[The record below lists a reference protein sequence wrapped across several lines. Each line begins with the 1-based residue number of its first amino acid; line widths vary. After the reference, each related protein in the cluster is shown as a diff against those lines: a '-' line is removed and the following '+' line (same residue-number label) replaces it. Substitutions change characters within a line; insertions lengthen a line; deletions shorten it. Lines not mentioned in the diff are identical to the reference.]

1 VRSREQSENLARSVT
16 AAVAAAQVGVRQYK
30 AGTIPFNTVFNLETT
45 QVQQQDNLALAQGN
59 IALNLINVYRYLG
72 GGWEVRFERE
82 NGGAAPTIDAAAP
95 GTAPAAPRSEPLPAP
110 RPQAP

>member
-1 VRSREQSENLARSVT
+1 
-16 AAVAAAQVGVRQYK
+16 VAAAQVGVRQYK

-45 QVQQQDNLALAQGN
+45 QVLQQDNLALAQGN

-72 GGWEVRFERE
+72 GGWEVRYARE
-82 NGGAAPTIDAAAP
+82 NVGDTPTIDAAAP
-95 GTAPAAPRSEPLPAP
+95 EAAPAAPRPEALPAP